1 MPFIKDII
9 KYKSV
14 SIVGLEKNTGKTE
27 CLNYIIERLSQESHS
42 MAITSIGVD
51 GELIDAVTNT
61 PKPEIEIPKN
71 STFVTLEKFYSRR
84 KLISEIIDLSQTSS
98 YLGRYVTAVAHSKGK
113 VVLAGPSGTNELKS
127 HIDSLSQKSSLVLV
141 DGALSRLSLASPAIT
156 DCMILNTG
164 AAVST
169 SAKQLVDKTKFTVDL
184 INLPKANL
192 KNRDDLLAIENG
204 IFGIDE
210 NDLQHKLDIPSG
222 FLLSQNKTDI
232 FHYGKRIFVSGAL
245 SNQFLNFVISQP
257 DSGHSAIIVKDFTKV
272 FATKDVFEKY
282 IRCGGKIEVVER
294 TNLLAVCLNPLAPNG
309 FVFDSEGIRN
319 KLSQAIN
326 MSVYDVRH
334 LRKTVI

>member
-1 MPFIKDII
+1 MPFIDNILN
-9 KYKSV
+9 YKSIA
-14 SIVGLEKNTGKTE
+14 IVGLEKNTGKTE
-27 CLNYIIERLSQESHS
+27 CLNYVVEKLSQRDIKI
-42 MAITSIGVD
+42 ALTSIGID
-51 GELIDAVTNT
+51 GESIDAVTNT
-61 PKPEIEIPKN
+61 PKPEIELPKN
-71 STFVTLEKFYSRR
+71 TVFVTLEKFYNQR
-84 KLISEIIDLSQTSS
+84 KLVSEVIDLSKTSGF
-98 YLGRYVTAVAHSKGK
+98 LGRYVTARSLSKGK
-113 VVLAGPSGTNELKS
+113 VILAGPSSTDELKS
-127 HIDSLSQKSSLVLV
+127 YLDKLSENNNIVVV

-257 DSGHSAIIVKDFTKV
+257 NSGHSAIIVKDFTKV